1 MTVQRRAQHEH
12 RCGVQLDR
20 SALRDASALCVESVS
35 LTVSF
40 AGLLLLLLLVLL
52 LGWGAAIVGTI
63 DGPVFFCVVCG
74 VDLCDRDELYRTR
87 HLKDC
92 AASHNTSAA
101 QVRQLQRAKSNP
113 TEAFSELMS
122 AHRAPPARAR
132 SSNAALNTLER
143 NLKVSRSSAQ
153 PPSKRRRERSPL
165 TLEEDDVQLARA
177 LSLSEATSAT
187 VVAQVPA
194 TTAAAAAVVVVRT
207 PPPPDQ
213 SHAQVLT
220 PTLPASRFAALRRP
234 IFELNSQSGTFQR
247 LCSEL
252 GVASTQT
259 DAPPPSPPATLS
271 QLVALVSPTPQQH
284 TDSQRFSPVDD
295 RPDAVNPDA
304 AAADDDASTSV
315 LRDFTLRLEA
325 RRQVMRERC
334 AELNGQIRKLQAAI
348 AAEQLACNTDIAQL
362 QRERD
367 DKLRTL

>member
-1 MTVQRRAQHEH
+1 
-12 RCGVQLDR
+12 
-20 SALRDASALCVESVS
+20 
-35 LTVSF
+35 
-40 AGLLLLLLLVLL
+40 
-52 LGWGAAIVGTI
+52 
-63 DGPVFFCVVCG
+63 VFFCVVCG

-101 QVRQLQRAKSNP
+101 QVRQLQRATSNP

-132 SSNAALNTLER
+132 SSKAALNTLER

-177 LSLSEATSAT
+177 LSLSEATSTTVAT
-187 VVAQVPA
+187 
-194 TTAAAAAVVVVRT
+194 AAVVVVRT

-252 GVASTQT
+252 GVASTQR
-259 DAPPPSPPATLS
+259 DSPPPSPPATLS

-304 AAADDDASTSV
+304 AAAADDDESTSV
-315 LRDFTLRLEA
+315 LRNFTLRLEA